1 MRAADRIVREQFVRE
16 QLRCAQPV
24 QRFHVEK
31 SRVCGRNFFI
41 LCTFVPDK
49 VRCRGFKWNQ
59 NMNLNFMKRSFKIL
73 LLAFGGAVFC
83 CGGCSSGPE
92 KGENRLPEWAL
103 GGFVRPAGANPVI
116 TPDPQIRFFCPMRRD
131 SVGWMESDTFNPA
144 ATVRDGKICVLFRA
158 EDNSATGI
166 GKRTSR
172 IGLAETGDGVTM
184 QLRHDPVLFPA
195 EDNQKENEW
204 PGGCEDP
211 RVAMTE
217 DGTYVMLYTAWNRR
231 IPRLC
236 VATSPDLV
244 NWTKHGFAFEK
255 AYDGRFRD
263 LKSKSASIVTRLDG
277 DRLVVTR
284 VNGKYLMYWGER
296 MVNIATSDNLIDWTP
311 ELNEKGELKGVVY
324 PREGYFDSDL
334 TECGP
339 PAVLTDKGI
348 LVLYNGRNRTDS
360 RRDMR
365 YPGGTY
371 SAGQLLFD
379 AAAPDKLIGRLD
391 VPFFRPMDTFEKS
404 GQYKDG
410 TVFIEGLV
418 YYKSKWYLYYGC
430 ADSQVGVAVY
440 DPAAAAPGDS
450 VPETPEA

>member
-1 MRAADRIVREQFVRE
+1 
-16 QLRCAQPV
+16 
-24 QRFHVEK
+24 
-31 SRVCGRNFFI
+31 
-41 LCTFVPDK
+41 
-49 VRCRGFKWNQ
+49 
-59 NMNLNFMKRSFKIL
+59 MNLNFMKRSFKIL
-73 LLAFGGAVFC
+73 LLAFGGAIFC

-236 VATSPDLV
+236 VATSSDLV

-440 DPAAAAPGDS
+440 LS
-450 VPETPEA
+450 IIHI

>member
-1 MRAADRIVREQFVRE
+1 M
-16 QLRCAQPV
+16 
-24 QRFHVEK
+24 
-31 SRVCGRNFFI
+31 
-41 LCTFVPDK
+41 
-49 VRCRGFKWNQ
+49 
-59 NMNLNFMKRSFKIL
+59 
-73 LLAFGGAVFC
+73 
-83 CGGCSSGPE
+83 
-92 KGENRLPEWAL
+92 
-103 GGFVRPAGANPVI
+103 
-116 TPDPQIRFFCPMRRD
+116 
-131 SVGWMESDTFNPA
+131 
-144 ATVRDGKICVLFRA
+144 
-158 EDNSATGI
+158 
-166 GKRTSR
+166 
-172 IGLAETGDGVTM
+172 
-184 QLRHDPVLFPA
+184 
-195 EDNQKENEW
+195 
-204 PGGCEDP
+204 
-211 RVAMTE
+211 
-217 DGTYVMLYTAWNRR
+217 
-231 IPRLC
+231 
-236 VATSPDLV
+236 